1 MKIKWF
7 LHQLD
12 CIYSETNENNS
23 ISLREFW
30 STMRQWC
37 HFTIHYDYFILNS
50 KIYYIISRVFFK
62 ENTAQKSK
70 FSIKDFFSKCEKIR
84 SFLRIW
90 SHFLKKSL
98 MENFTFCAIFFTLFM
113 STLKL
118 FHYITFDNML
128 THSFRFILTS

>member
-1 MKIKWF
+1 MQMKFTKMKIKWF

-98 MENFTFCAIFFTLFM
+98 MENFIFCAMKHRKDLN
-113 STLKL
+113 SDSHLRKKL
-118 FHYITFDNML
+118 FLFAIKAL
-128 THSFRFILTS
+128 